1 MKISDEQIA
10 HVMGH
15 FDFDKVADLYSRL
28 NWTWWENVP
37 VDKDMLVEAAYRK
50 LKELQQR
57 YPKTKSIESGGL
69 KVEACTDDNNCT
81 EVELVFIDHQTTA

>member
-37 VDKDMLVEAAYRK
+37 VDKDMLVEGI
-50 LKELQQR
+50 
-57 YPKTKSIESGGL
+57 T
-69 KVEACTDDNNCT
+69 T
-81 EVELVFIDHQTTA
+81 EISKN